1 MAFEIDSMD
10 GVSYA
15 NYKSIAEMQTVN
27 MLGHQNRL
35 QLLAESS
42 LGQILNKMNGL
53 DPTEAASVAK
63 VSESDLAGQVAKLGA
78 ALAAMQVE
86 TKTAQTT
93 LPETGQG

>member
-1 MAFEIDSMD
+1 MSFDIDKMD
-10 GVSYA
+10 GVGYA
-15 NYKSIAEMQTVN
+15 NYKSVAEMQTVN
-27 MLGHQNRL
+27 ILGHQNRL

-63 VSESDLAGQVAKLGA
+63 VSESDLAGQIAKLGA
-78 ALAAMQVE
+78 SIASIQQDM
-86 TKTAQTT
+86 KGAQTT